1 MFLTWL
7 EDYSHLACWRK
18 QETLPSANKAIMPQ
32 QNISAVWWW
41 QELSY
46 QLSLEALKSVSTLLC
61 YVILKIM
68 LIWPDFFSSTRSC
81 TYWGKY
87 ISRLRTA
94 WQWEPAWPAA
104 VTNIQCRLQAGVNFA
119 TRLSDLATQPHVVG
133 CLQDRNAQLCDPYSG
148 AGGAHVTL
156 HQCSFHHKIN
166 TATAACQRHSNIQR
180 QGF

>member
-68 LIWPDFFSSTRSC
+68 LIWPDFF
-81 TYWGKY
+81 
-87 ISRLRTA
+87 
-94 WQWEPAWPAA
+94 
-104 VTNIQCRLQAGVNFA
+104 
-119 TRLSDLATQPHVVG
+119 H
-133 CLQDRNAQLCDPYSG
+133 LQDLVLIEESTFPGFVPPGSGSLHDQQQLLTFS
-148 AGGAHVTL
+148 AGWKQELILPPVYQTWLPSHMWRAACRTEMPSCATLILGQEEHTL
-156 HQCSFHHKIN
+156 HS
-166 TATAACQRHSNIQR
+166 TSAAFTIR
-180 QGF
+180 